1 MRPLTEAEIRAS
13 FVNCTKGEAS
23 RARLP
28 RDLAELD
35 WAGLDFL
42 GWREPGAP
50 DRGYLVAEFEGRTVG
65 VALRLAPQRPGAG
78 RGGAMCSIC
87 LTAHPASGVALMT
100 ARRAGRGAAV
110 EEYAS
115 AGEYFCS
122 DLACPLYVRGR
133 KRVAAGGARMTE
145 SLDAEQRAARMRANL
160 AGFLG
165 RVVR

>member
-1 MRPLTEAEIRAS
+1 MRALTDAKIRSS

-35 WAGLDFL
+35 WDEWDFL

-50 DRGYLVAEFEGRTVG
+50 DRGYLVAEFEDRVVG
-65 VALRLAPQRPGAG
+65 VALRLAQRPGAG

-100 ARRAGRGAAV
+100 ARRAGRGV

-133 KRVAAGGARMTE
+133 RRVAAGGARMTE
-145 SLDAEQRAARMRANL
+145 SLDAEQRVARMRANL

>member
-1 MRPLTEAEIRAS
+1 MQALTEAEIRAS

-28 RDLAELD
+28 RELAELD

-65 VALRLAPQRPGAG
+65 VALRLAQRPGAG

-100 ARRAGRGAAV
+100 ARRAGRGAAA

-145 SLDAEQRAARMRANL
+145 SLDAEQRVARMRANL

>member
-1 MRPLTEAEIRAS
+1 MRSLTEPEIRAS

-28 RDLAELD
+28 RGIDELD

-50 DRGYLVAEFEGRTVG
+50 ERGYLVAEFEGRVVG
-65 VALRLAPQRPGAG
+65 VALRPAQRPGAG

-100 ARRAGRGAAV
+100 ARRAGRSST

-133 KRVAAGGARMTE
+133 RRAAAGGARMSE
-145 SLDAEQRAARMRANL
+145 SLDAEQRVARLRANL

>member
-1 MRPLTEAEIRAS
+1 MRALTDAEIRAS

-23 RARLP
+23 RAWLP
-28 RDLAELD
+28 RGLGELD

-42 GWREPGAP
+42 GWREAGAP
-50 DRGYLVAEFEGRTVG
+50 ERGYLVAEFEGRTVG
-65 VALRLAPQRPGAG
+65 VALRLAQRPAAG

-100 ARRAGRGAAV
+100 ARRAGRGSA

-115 AGEYFCS
+115 ASEYFCG

-133 KRVAAGGARMTE
+133 RRVAAGGARMTE
-145 SLDAEQRAARMRANL
+145 SLDAEARVARMRANL

>member
-1 MRPLTEAEIRAS
+1 
-13 FVNCTKGEAS
+13 
-23 RARLP
+23 
-28 RDLAELD
+28 
-35 WAGLDFL
+35 
-42 GWREPGAP
+42 
-50 DRGYLVAEFEGRTVG
+50 
-65 VALRLAPQRPGAG
+65 
-78 RGGAMCSIC
+78 MCSIC

-100 ARRAGRGAAV
+100 ARRAGRASA

-133 KRVAAGGARMTE
+133 RRVAAGGARMAE
-145 SLDAEQRAARMRANL
+145 SLGTEQRVARMRANL

>member
-1 MRPLTEAEIRAS
+1 MQALTEAAIRAS
-13 FVNCTKGEAS
+13 FVNCTKGEAG

-28 RDLAELD
+28 RELD
-35 WAGLDFL
+35 GLDWPELDFL

-50 DRGYLVAEFEGRTVG
+50 DRGYLVAEFGGRTVG
-65 VALRLAPQRPGAG
+65 VALRLAQRPGAG

-87 LTAHPASGVALMT
+87 LTVHPASGVALMT
-100 ARRAGRGAAV
+100 ARRAGRVSG

-115 AGEYFCS
+115 AGEYVCS

-133 KRVAAGGARMTE
+133 RRASPGGARMTE
-145 SLDAEQRAARMRANL
+145 SLDTEQRLARMRANL

-165 RVVR
+165 RVLG